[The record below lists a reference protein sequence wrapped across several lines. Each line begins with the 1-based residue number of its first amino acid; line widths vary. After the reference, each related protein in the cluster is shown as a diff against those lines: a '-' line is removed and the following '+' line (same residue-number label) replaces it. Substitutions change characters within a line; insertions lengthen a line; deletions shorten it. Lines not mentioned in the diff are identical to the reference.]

1 MVETRQFAEIG
12 QATSTAMSATV
23 AMSLERSVV
32 QVALALDEPI
42 PNEFKQIVDDQRQKA
57 NDGLHDAVLTVS
69 SADYLS
75 TAPAYVTQTQ
85 NALDRVDAIR
95 TEVDGLLA
103 LPKSQRDPQRAYDLP
118 FELKAEVVA
127 LRNATDL
134 LRNHLPMSTTTAG
147 VLDFVQQ
154 RAWEVREYGGR
165 ARTYFAIATANQ
177 EAIDKSDVGV
187 IGIDSKRAAEAF
199 SSLENM
205 VSNANISPAL
215 TQKITLGAETY
226 INEYEPLVKRLL
238 ETSERDADGAK
249 REYEIGFT
257 EFFALSNRA
266 LGTMEAISLA
276 AGDELNS
283 YLDGREQQAVR
294 WTIVNSVLASLL
306 AAGIFAVSRTLN
318 KRVIGRLTAVT
329 GTLSRV
335 SGGDLAATIELGP
348 REVAE
353 IKVLGAAVEQIRQ
366 KKIAL
371 QDAEAAAEEEAKN
384 KQREEKSRNDAEE
397 ARKKKQEEQ
406 EQQARE
412 KAEFA
417 RKEMISSLSTSLG
430 SIVTAASAGDFSK
443 RVDVN
448 FPDQELSAL
457 ATDVNTLMENVD
469 AGISATGSA
478 LARVA
483 KGDLTQE
490 MSGEFQGALKDL
502 QVNTNVMIAALKG
515 LVSDIVDSTDNLA
528 HSSSELRDTSE
539 NLSKQAEQNAASLEE
554 TSAALGE
561 LSVSIN
567 QVDHNISEANNSA
580 KAASDTAKEGRL
592 VASEAGEAMNRINGA
607 SIEISSVVS
616 VINDIS
622 FQINLLAL
630 NAGVEAARAGD
641 SGRGFS
647 VVASEVRQLAQRA
660 SEVLNV
666 IEN

>member
-366 KKIAL
+366 KQIAL
-371 QDAEAAAEEEAKN
+371 Q
-384 KQREEKSRNDAEE
+384 DAEE